1 MVEKRKNTS
10 TPWKD
15 SIKLDSNKIAKITVI
30 LNLNLMF
37 PVTLI
42 HQLFILN
49 ISGRMASYVILLVL
63 FEV

>member
-1 MVEKRKNTS
+1 MVEKRKNSS

-37 PVTLI
+37 PVTLFDPSTI
-42 HQLFILN
+42 YPKHI
-49 ISGRMASYVILLVL
+49 R
-63 FEV
+63 